1 MEEDAPDVLVV
12 GAGAAGLNAA
22 LVLARVRRRVLV
34 AGWGE
39 PRNAPAEQ
47 VHGFLSRD
55 GMPPAELLAAGR
67 AEVERYGGRV
77 VTGEVR
83 ALRRGTGPTGGFE
96 ADLAGRTVRARRV
109 IVATG
114 MHDELPDLPGLREHW
129 AREVLHCPYCHGWE
143 VRDRPLGVLAPAGN
157 EQRAVHQALLVRE
170 LTDDVVFF
178 GEAPDDTARAAL
190 TARGVRI
197 EARAAAGLVAEDG
210 ALRGVR
216 LADGSVVPRAALF
229 VPARPV
235 PHDALLTALGCERDA
250 SGLVPV
256 DPAGRTGVPGVWAA
270 GNVVDPTAQ
279 VVVAAAAGDRAARA
293 VNLDLIEEDL
303 TENGR
308 REQQR

>member
-1 MEEDAPDVLVV
+1 M
-12 GAGAAGLNAA
+12 
-22 LVLARVRRRVLV
+22 
-34 AGWGE
+34 
-39 PRNAPAEQ
+39 
-47 VHGFLSRD
+47 
-55 GMPPAELLAAGR
+55 
-67 AEVERYGGRV
+67 
-77 VTGEVR
+77 
-83 ALRRGTGPTGGFE
+83 
-96 ADLAGRTVRARRV
+96 
-109 IVATG
+109 
-114 MHDELPDLPGLREHW
+114 
-129 AREVLHCPYCHGWE
+129 
-143 VRDRPLGVLAPAGN
+143 
-157 EQRAVHQALLVRE
+157 
-170 LTDDVVFF
+170 
-178 GEAPDDTARAAL
+178 

-197 EARAAAGLVAEDG
+197 EARGAAGLVVEDG